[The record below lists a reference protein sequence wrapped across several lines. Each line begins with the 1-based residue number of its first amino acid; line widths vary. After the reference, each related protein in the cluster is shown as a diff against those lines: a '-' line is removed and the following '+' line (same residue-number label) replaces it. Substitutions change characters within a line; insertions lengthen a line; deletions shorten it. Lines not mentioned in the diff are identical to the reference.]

1 MVKVFSFEVFA
12 FLGESATKY
21 SSTLHWPKSR
31 EECKWRVGEEGP
43 DFEIAPRAVEDADGG

>member
-1 MVKVFSFEVFA
+1 VVKVFSFEVFA